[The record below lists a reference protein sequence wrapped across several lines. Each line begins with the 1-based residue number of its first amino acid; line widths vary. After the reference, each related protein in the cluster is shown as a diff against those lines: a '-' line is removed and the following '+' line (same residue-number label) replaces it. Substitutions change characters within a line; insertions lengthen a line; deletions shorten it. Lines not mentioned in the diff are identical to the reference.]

1 MEAQTIAVIANASLS
16 IITLIFAI
24 VRTKGAKNKKTTLIE
39 IIDKIPDII
48 SEAQTLFG
56 ANAKST
62 TAFMNYILTKLQVE
76 CITHNISAENSELEN
91 RVVKI
96 LELQQNKGA
105 ISNEKSNNSEENW
118 WKNLHE
124 NCKAN

>member
-1 MEAQTIAVIANASLS
+1 MEPQTIAVIANASLS
-16 IITLIFAI
+16 IITLIVAI
-24 VRTKGAKNKKTTLIE
+24 VRTKGAKGKKTTLIE

-76 CITHNISAENSELEN
+76 CITHNVNAENSELEN
-91 RVVKI
+91 RVIKI
-96 LELQQNKGA
+96 LELQNKGA
-105 ISNEKSNNSEENW
+105 ISNEQSKDSQ
-118 WKNLHE
+118 KD
-124 NCKAN
+124 

>member
-1 MEAQTIAVIANASLS
+1 MEPQTIAVIANASLS

-24 VRTKGAKNKKTTLIE
+24 VRTKGAKGKKTTLIE

-56 ANAKST
+56 ASAKST

-76 CITHNISAENSELEN
+76 CITHNVNAENSELEN
-91 RVVKI
+91 RVIKI
-96 LELQQNKGA
+96 LELQNNKGVKE
-105 ISNEKSNNSEENW
+105 NEQSKNSEED
-118 WKNLHE
+118 
-124 NCKAN
+124 

>member
-16 IITLIFAI
+16 IITLIVAI

-56 ANAKST
+56 TSAKST
-62 TAFMNYILTKLQVE
+62 SAFMNYILTKLQVE
-76 CITHNISAENSELEN
+76 CITHNVNAENSELEN
-91 RVVKI
+91 RVIKI
-96 LELQQNKGA
+96 LELQNKGA
-105 ISNEKSNNSEENW
+105 ISNEKSNNSEEN
-118 WKNLHE
+118 
-124 NCKAN
+124 